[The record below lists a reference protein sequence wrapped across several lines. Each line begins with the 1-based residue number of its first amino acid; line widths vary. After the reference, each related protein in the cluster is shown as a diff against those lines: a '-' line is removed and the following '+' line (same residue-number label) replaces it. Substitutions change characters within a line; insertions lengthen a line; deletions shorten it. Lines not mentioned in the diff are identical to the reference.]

1 MVGSFDKVHQHY
13 DNFMK
18 FWGLYREEEILDL
31 LNLRGDEIIVDLGG
45 GTGHLASY
53 LADHC
58 KQIYILDQSAKMLSH
73 VPVKPN
79 LKTVLGN
86 VLHTCFADQTAD
98 IVVLSDVFH
107 HIKEQEQL
115 IDEVK
120 RILNQNGKL
129 LIHDFNIESLRT
141 KVLNL
146 FEYVMF
152 GKLYFRNLRYVEEL
166 FRSKGLIIDQKI
178 DKGFYYFLVS
188 SKVKKDNSGL

>member
-1 MVGSFDKVHQHY
+1 MTGSFDKVHHHY

-18 FWGLYREEEILDL
+18 FWRLYREKEILDL
-31 LNLRGDEIIVDLGG
+31 LKLRGDEVIVDLGG
-45 GTGHLASY
+45 GTGYLGAY

-58 KQIYILDQSAKMLSH
+58 QQIYVLDQSSKMLSH
-73 VPVKPN
+73 VPAKPN
-79 LKTVLGN
+79 LETILGDVL
-86 VLHTCFADQTAD
+86 QTGLANQMVD

-120 RILNQNGKL
+120 RILNKNGKI
-129 LIHDFNIESLRT
+129 LIHDFNIERLRT

-152 GKLYFRNLRYVEEL
+152 GKLYFRSLRYVEEL
-166 FRSKGLIIDQKI
+166 LRKKGFIIDKEI

-188 SKVKKDNSGL
+188 SKEE